1 VNRKQRREAERK
13 RKKGDPNQ
21 KMADQVSLFH
31 KLPDKCD
38 ACSEDFDK
46 KNKEMAFSWSVV
58 VNGETVRL
66 FCPEC
71 IRKTKEA
78 IKQTGGND
86 GQQES
91 NQ

>member
-1 VNRKQRREAERK
+1 MNRRQRREAERK

-31 KLPDKCD
+31 KLSDKCD
-38 ACSEDFDK
+38 ACSKEFNK
-46 KNKEMAFSWSVV
+46 KDKEMAFSWSVV
-58 VNGETVRL
+58 VKGETVRL

-71 IRKTKEA
+71 IAKTKNA
-78 IKQTGGND
+78 IEQIGGND
-86 GQQES
+86 GQAT